1 MHLYHFLRYK
11 RNAFSI
17 EETLKED
24 ISTLVD
30 NNEAIGSTE
39 NTMTV
44 DTEVVNITD
53 GVTVNIEEVFVL
65 ISKILCMLPLQN
77 ISSCIQ
83 IQTIPIP
90 EREKVNFLLILE

>member
-17 EETLKED
+17 EETLED
-24 ISTLVD
+24 ND
-30 NNEAIGSTE
+30 NEAIGSTE

-53 GVTVNIEEVFVL
+53 GVTVNIEEVSNI
-65 ISKILCMLPLQN
+65 ISKILWMLNLQN
-77 ISSCIQ
+77 ILSWTQ
-83 IQTIPIP
+83 IETIP
-90 EREKVNFLLILE
+90 ERGKVYFLIILE

>member
-17 EETLKED
+17 EETLEED
-24 ISTLVD
+24 VSTLVD
-30 NNEAIGSTE
+30 NNEALGGTE

-53 GVTVNIEEVFVL
+53 GVTVNIEEVSNI
-65 ISKILCMLPLQN
+65 ISKIWCMLNLKKHFDLHTN
-77 ISSCIQ
+77 SNN
-83 IQTIPIP
+83 TR
-90 EREKVNFLLILE
+90 ER